1 MVHNQKFELEDG
13 ATNIEVLVYRIL
25 IGSSVAQSTAAAEY
39 IAAATAS
46 NQALWLRK
54 LFVDLMERQ
63 EEVTIIYCGNKSIKD
78 ALNALFRIALYPLNR
93 SLLIKLG
100 AVPPLFSLV
109 VKDGRV
115 GIVED
120 ATAVVAQIAGCEE
133 REEAFL
139 KAKGV
144 GLVAD
149 LLDPSKGS
157 SLRRKENAVCER
169 DV

>member
-13 ATNIEVLVYRIL
+13 ATNVEVLVYRIL
-25 IGSSVAQSTAAAEY
+25 IGSLLYLCASRPY
-39 IAAATAS
+39 IMFS
-46 NQALWLRK
+46 L
-54 LFVDLMERQ
+54 D
-63 EEVTIIYCGNKSIKD
+63 IIYCLIDIIKTPNSPTRSIKD